1 MPKGRDNRTLLT
13 EGIAMIPLHQ
23 FRTNLRFANEVLE
36 MMEVLKAATARQFRI
51 MQGRRKGFEPFHN
64 CLNEFMGVLG
74 VGQFRHPFLLSRVQL
89 PKAILVITS
98 DEGFLG
104 SLNANVVSLAF
115 EQANVTDE
123 IIVMG
128 ERGARH
134 LSEMYSGAFTVLPA
148 LGDDISYERAGAVR
162 DLLIGKYLT
171 GRIGK
176 VLIVHA
182 RFLSLTVQEPF
193 VTKLL
198 PCPELFQPPEQKK
211 RFVPGQVRKKEEVF
225 IEPGPAQAVD
235 FLVRAT
241 LTQQLYAIFLDS
253 KLAEYAARI
262 VHLEGSYQEITEMNR
277 RVLFSFFK
285 HLHQKSDKDI
295 REIFAS
301 RLKGVRLG
309 RG

>member
-1 MPKGRDNRTLLT
+1 
-13 EGIAMIPLHQ
+13 MIPLYQLRANLQ
-23 FRTNLRFANEVLE
+23 FAEEVLE

-51 MQGRRKGFEPFHN
+51 LQGRRKGFEPFHDR
-64 CLNEFMGVLG
+64 LEEFMGVLG
-74 VGQFRHPFLLSRVQL
+74 VGRFRHPFLLARPQL
-89 PKAILVITS
+89 PKAILTITS

-104 SLNANVVSLAF
+104 GLNAAVVNLAF

-123 IIVMG
+123 LIVMG

-134 LSEMYSGAFTVLPA
+134 LSEMYRGAFTVLPA

-162 DLLIGKYLT
+162 DLLIDKFLA

-176 VLIVHA
+176 VLVVHA

-193 VTKLL
+193 ATKLL
-198 PCPELFQPPEQKK
+198 PCPELFRPPEPKK
-211 RFVPGQVRKKEEVF
+211 RLLPAQTAKKKTQVQ

-241 LTQQLYAIFLDS
+241 LTQQLYGMFLDS

-262 VHLEGSYQEITEMNR
+262 VHLEGSYQEITDMNR
-277 RVLFSFFK
+277 RVLFNFFK

-301 RLKGVRLG
+301 RLKGARLG
-309 RG
+309 EAS

>member
-1 MPKGRDNRTLLT
+1 
-13 EGIAMIPLHQ
+13 MIPLHQ
-23 FRTNLRFANEVLE
+23 LRADLRFADEVLE
-36 MMEVLKAATARQFRI
+36 MMEVFKAATARQFRI
-51 MQGRRKGFEPFHN
+51 MQGRRKGFESFRNH
-64 CLNEFMGVLG
+64 LDEFMGVLG
-74 VGQFRHPFLLSRVQL
+74 VGRFRHPFLLSRVQL

-104 SLNANVVSLAF
+104 GLNTNVVSLAF
-115 EQANVTDE
+115 DQANVTDE

-134 LSEMYSGAFTVLPA
+134 LSEIYRGVFTVLPA
-148 LGDDISYERAGAVR
+148 LGDDVSYDRAGAVR
-162 DLLIGKYLT
+162 DLLIDKYLA

-176 VLIVHA
+176 VLVVHA

-198 PCPELFQPPEQKK
+198 PCPELFRSPEPKE
-211 RFVPGQVRKKEEVF
+211 RFQPGQARKMEETVL

-241 LTQQLYAIFLDS
+241 LTQQLYDIFLDS

-277 RVLFSFFK
+277 RVLFDFFK
-285 HLHQKSDKDI
+285 RLHQKNDKDI

-301 RLKGVRLG
+301 RLKGARLG
-309 RG
+309 

>member
-1 MPKGRDNRTLLT
+1 MMPLSQLRANL
-13 EGIAMIPLHQ
+13 Q
-23 FRTNLRFANEVLE
+23 FAEEVLE

-51 MQGRRKGFEPFHN
+51 LQGRRKGFEPFRN
-64 CLNEFMGVLG
+64 RLDEFMGVLG
-74 VGQFRHPFLLSRVQL
+74 VGRFRHPFLLLRGQL
-89 PKAILVITS
+89 PKAILVLSS

-104 SLNANVVSLAF
+104 GLNAAVVTLAF

-123 IIVMG
+123 LIVMG

-134 LSEMYSGAFTVLPA
+134 LPEMYRGAFTVLPA
-148 LGDDISYERAGAVR
+148 VGDDITYDRAQAVR
-162 DLLIGKYLT
+162 DLLIDKYLA

-176 VLIVHA
+176 VLVVHA

-198 PCPELFQPPEQKK
+198 PCPELFRPPEQKK
-211 RFVPGQVRKKEEVF
+211 RFEPGKALKVEREVV

-241 LTQQLYAIFLDS
+241 LTQQLYDIFIDS

-262 VHLEGSYQEITEMNR
+262 VHLEGSYQEIMEMNR
-277 RVLFSFFK
+277 QVLFSFFK

-301 RLKGVRLG
+301 RLKGARLG
-309 RG
+309 EAS

>member
-1 MPKGRDNRTLLT
+1 
-13 EGIAMIPLHQ
+13 MIPLSQ
-23 FRTNLRFANEVLE
+23 IRANLRFADDLLE

-51 MQGRRKGFEPFHN
+51 LQAKRRGFEPFRN
-64 CLNEFMGVLG
+64 RLDEFMQVLG
-74 VGQFRHPFLLSRVQL
+74 VGRFRHPFLLSRAQL

-104 SLNANVVSLAF
+104 GLNANVVGLAY
-115 EQANVTDE
+115 EQATVTDE

-148 LGDDISYERAGAVR
+148 VGDDVSYSRATAVR
-162 DLLIGKYLT
+162 DLLIGKYLS

-176 VLIVHA
+176 VLVVHA
-182 RFLSLTVQEPF
+182 RFLSLTIQEPF

-198 PCPELFQPPEQKK
+198 PCPELFRPLEQRQ
-211 RFVPGQVRKKEEVF
+211 RFQPGQTQKKEEAAVV
-225 IEPGPAQAVD
+225 EPGPAQAVD

-241 LTQQLYAIFLDS
+241 LTQQMYDIFVDS
-253 KLAEYAARI
+253 KLSEYSARI

-277 RVLFSFFK
+277 HVLFNYFK
-285 HLHQKSDKDI
+285 HMHQKSDKDI

-301 RLKGVRLG
+301 RLKGAR
-309 RG
+309 RGFEEEVQA

>member
-1 MPKGRDNRTLLT
+1 
-13 EGIAMIPLHQ
+13 MIPLYQLRADLQ
-23 FRTNLRFANEVLE
+23 FAEEVLE

-51 MQGRRKGFEPFHN
+51 LQGRRKGFEPFRSR
-64 CLNEFMGVLG
+64 LDEFMGVLG
-74 VGQFRHPFLLSRVQL
+74 VGRFRHPFLVPRPQL

-104 SLNANVVSLAF
+104 GLNAAVVTLAF

-134 LSEMYSGAFTVLPA
+134 LSEMYRGAFTVLPA
-148 LGDDISYERAGAVR
+148 LSDEITYDRAGAVR
-162 DLLIGKYLT
+162 DLLLDKYLA
-171 GRIGK
+171 GHIGK

-198 PCPELFQPPEQKK
+198 PCPELFRPPESKK
-211 RFVPGQVRKKEEVF
+211 KFQPGQVLKKEAKVS
-225 IEPGPAQAVD
+225 IEPGAAQAVD

-241 LTQQLYAIFLDS
+241 LTQQLYALFLDS
-253 KLAEYAARI
+253 KLAEHAARI
-262 VHLEGSYQEITEMNR
+262 VHLEGSYQEIMEMNR
-277 RVLFSFFK
+277 HVLFSFFK

-301 RLKGVRLG
+301 RLQGARLG
-309 RG
+309 QE

>member
-1 MPKGRDNRTLLT
+1 
-13 EGIAMIPLHQ
+13 MIPLHQ
-23 FRTNLRFANEVLE
+23 LRASMRFADEVLE
-36 MMEVLKAATARQFRI
+36 MMEVLKAATARQFR
-51 MQGRRKGFEPFHN
+51 MLQGRRKGFEPFRNH
-64 CLNEFMGVLG
+64 LDEFMGVLG
-74 VGQFRHPFLLSRVQL
+74 VGRFRHPFLLLRAQL
-89 PKAILVITS
+89 PKAILVVTS

-104 SLNANVVSLAF
+104 GLNAAVVGLAF

-134 LSEMYSGAFTVLPA
+134 LSEMYRGAFTVLPA
-148 LGDDISYERAGAVR
+148 LGDDISYDRSGAVR
-162 DLLIGKYLT
+162 DLLVDKYLA

-198 PCPELFQPPEQKK
+198 PCPELFRTPDQKK
-211 RFVPGQVRKKEEVF
+211 RFQPGQTLKKEQKVY

-241 LTQQLYAIFLDS
+241 LMQQLHALFLDS

-262 VHLEGSYQEITEMNR
+262 VHLEGSYQEIMEMNR
-277 RVLFSFFK
+277 RVLFNFFK

-301 RLKGVRLG
+301 RLRGARLG
-309 RG
+309 QG